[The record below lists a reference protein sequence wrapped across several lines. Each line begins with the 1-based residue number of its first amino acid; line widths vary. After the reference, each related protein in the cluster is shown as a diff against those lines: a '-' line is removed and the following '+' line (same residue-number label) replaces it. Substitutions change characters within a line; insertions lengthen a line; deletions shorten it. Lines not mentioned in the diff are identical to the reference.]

1 MDADRL
7 EFTWDELKNRTNIE
21 KHRIAFDSIRR
32 MQWEFALVFELQH
45 VDGEERQ
52 VVVGPV
58 DDRLVLAVLTERKNT
73 TRIISMRHATQR
85 EIERWRQELSNA

>member
-1 MDADRL
+1 M
-7 EFTWDELKNRTNIE
+7 KNRTNIE
-21 KHRIAFDSIRR
+21 KHRIAFDAIRR
-32 MQWEFALVFELQH
+32 MQWELTLVFELQH

-58 DDRLVLAVLTERKNT
+58 DDRLVLAVLTERKKT